1 MYNGS
6 VSFTTPI
13 LYAFGFIG
21 LFTFFFLMIR
31 LLPRSTLFPYT
42 TLFRSAGVGD
52 MEHPGEGKRH
62 LLPIDDDHV
71 DDGHLLLNLL
81 NYSDNRG
88 TFFRDDDKTCRSFY
102 TDNVSLDRKSTRLNS
117 SHANISYAVFCLK

>member
-1 MYNGS
+1 IRDYKVTGVQTCALPIYDLSSDDVVGFDNIPHR
-6 VSFTTPI
+6 SFETW
-13 LYAFGFIG
+13 
-21 LFTFFFLMIR
+21 
-31 LLPRSTLFPYT
+31 
-42 TLFRSAGVGD
+42 AGVGD

-102 TDNVSLDRKSTRLNS
+102 TDNVSLGIYGGDAGL
-117 SHANISYAVFCLK
+117 